1 MHFSLVYFSNDFK
14 PSKTYLLP
22 MTLREALGI
31 VLLVVVLQL
40 CLGLLLYG
48 PLRPSPGLELYSI
61 AVAILIMAAV
71 AGSIAAILAFLFKR
85 YAGERA
91 MRIAMMTLTEDER
104 KVLEIVL
111 RSGGG
116 IRQDH
121 LRRQIDFSKS
131 KLSAL
136 VNNLERK
143 GAITKTRYHKTNI
156 LKPAKEFAGG

>member
-1 MHFSLVYFSNDFK
+1 
-14 PSKTYLLP
+14 

-31 VLLVVVLQL
+31 VLLVVILQL

-48 PLRPSPGLELYSI
+48 PLRPAPGLELHSI
-61 AVAILIMAAV
+61 LVAILVMAAV
-71 AGSIAAILAFLFKR
+71 AGSVAAALTWAFKR

-104 KVLEIVL
+104 KVLELVL
-111 RSGGG
+111 RSGGEA
-116 IRQDH
+116 RQDK
-121 LRRQIDFSKS
+121 LRRELDFSKS

-143 GAITKTRYHKTNI
+143 RAITKTRYHKTNI
-156 LKPAKEFAGG
+156 LKVSREFAGR

>member
-1 MHFSLVYFSNDFK
+1 
-14 PSKTYLLP
+14 

-48 PLRPSPGLELYSI
+48 PLSPASGLELYSI
-61 AVAILIMAAV
+61 LIAILIMAAV
-71 AGSIAAILAFLFKR
+71 AGSIAAVLAFLFKR

-91 MRIAMMTLTEDER
+91 MKVAMMALTEDER
-104 KVLEIVL
+104 KVLELVL
-111 RSGGG
+111 RLGDEV
-116 IRQDH
+116 RQDK
-121 LRRQIDFSKS
+121 LRRELDFSKS

-143 GAITKTRYHKTNI
+143 HVITKTRYHKTNI
-156 LKPAKEFAGG
+156 LKVSREFAGR